1 MREAYAYFAGG
12 CFWCMVNPFDV
23 FEGVEWV
30 KSGYM
35 GGHLDAP
42 SYDQVKK
49 QNTGHY
55 EVIEVKYDPDVI
67 SYDKLLQGFWR
78 QIDPTDNEGQFQ
90 DRGSSYRPAIF
101 YTNDDQKSLAEKSKE
116 DLENSKRF
124 DQPVI
129 TPILKAGRFYLA
141 EDYHQDFYKKD
152 PDAYYLDRSKSGRD
166 DFIKKYWGEDYFSI
180 YEDESIL

>member
-1 MREAYAYFAGG
+1 MKTAYAYFAGG

-23 FEGVEWV
+23 FEGVKWV

-35 GGHLDAP
+35 GGHLEAP
-42 SYDQVKK
+42 SYEEVKK

-90 DRGSSYRPAIF
+90 DRGPSYRAAIF
-101 YTNDDQKSLAEKSKE
+101 YSNDHQK
-116 DLENSKRF
+116 
-124 DQPVI
+124 
-129 TPILKAGRFYLA
+129 
-141 EDYHQDFYKKD
+141 
-152 PDAYYLDRSKSGRD
+152 
-166 DFIKKYWGEDYFSI
+166 
-180 YEDESIL
+180 